1 MQTSVVMVFE
11 FVTHLL
17 IAVMLSVTFTSSGPL
32 QDARSRKSGQ
42 GRQLRLAVGPL
53 QQRLPQGA
61 AGGCLSTGNV
71 LRDHVCCSGYLDELI
86 PKVQSLHWYTFRSL
100 FFATTCMQ

>member
-1 MQTSVVMVFE
+1 MQTSFVMVFE

-71 LRDHVCCSGYLDELI
+71 LRDHVC
-86 PKVQSLHWYTFRSL
+86 
-100 FFATTCMQ
+100 